1 MNIYDQIYNEKLGEL
16 IKDIAYPE
24 SDIVSEFA
32 TDLMAALKHCTD
44 ASLSCSLDEYEQV
57 YNTALNDS
65 KWFLP
70 EMFVA
75 IQAVTSINP
84 TQLGY
89 SPLKWVNRKRSFI
102 AMLTT
107 WNTIASPYMEQARKF
122 AEDKARRDKRE
133 LEAKSKL
140 VQLNGKQLHA
150 K

>member
-16 IKDIAYPE
+16 IKDIPYPE
-24 SDIVSEFA
+24 SDIVTEFA
-32 TDLMAALKHCTD
+32 TDLFSALKHCTD
-44 ASLSCSLDEYEQV
+44 TSLSCSTDEYEQV

-65 KWFLP
+65 KWFMP

-75 IQAVTSINP
+75 LQAVTSVNP

-89 SPLKWVNRKRSFI
+89 SPLKWVNRKRSYL
-102 AMLTT
+102 AMRTT

-122 AEDKARRDKRE
+122 AQDKARRDKRE
-133 LEAKSKL
+133 LEAKNRL
-140 VQLNGKQLHA
+140 VNLNGRPAHA